1 MKHFNI
7 FLVAGFIMLAAAT
20 GMLRSQSP
28 STSEQA
34 ETAGFSTLLEM
45 QSGRDLPIEE
55 FEDRSL
61 VFPRQTQG

>member
-1 MKHFNI
+1 MKYFNI
-7 FLVAGFIMLAAAT
+7 SLVAGVIMLAAAT
-20 GMLRSQSP
+20 GMLRSQSL
-28 STSEQA
+28 STSKQA

>member
-7 FLVAGFIMLAAAT
+7 SWIAGVIMLAAAT

-34 ETAGFSTLLEM
+34 ETAGFFTLLEM

-61 VFPRQTQG
+61 IFPRQTPR